1 MPLAR
6 FANLDPAKRIEIL
19 RVATEEFV
27 ERGYE
32 NASLNRI
39 IGRSGMSKGAL
50 YYYFSDKDDLY
61 RTMLEAYSENLIEIW
76 SGGPSEKIPEFSGL
90 RAPEEYWEKWRAHW
104 RRSLGYHREN
114 PLYSALFGQCI
125 QARASGT
132 SHPALDEI
140 ATKLREWTREVLR
153 RGQRIRAVRTDLPED
168 LLLETS
174 FAMMEGFDRWL
185 VEQRKT
191 VTEGPVEELAALIVG
206 FLRRIVEPL
215 PKKARKKKTTA
226 RKAKRSSHPDRSSRV
241 SGQTPRP
248 SSHTRMG
255 FES

>member
-6 FANLDPAKRIEIL
+6 FANLDPAKRSEIL

-39 IGRSGMSKGAL
+39 IVRSGMSKGAL

-61 RTMLEAYSENLIEIW
+61 RTMLDAYSEKLIEVW
-76 SGGPSEKIPEFSGL
+76 SGGSPEHIPAFSGI
-90 RAPEEYWEKWRAHW
+90 RTPADYWNEWLAHW
-104 RRSLGYHREN
+104 HRSLGYHKEN
-114 PLYSALFGQCI
+114 PLYSALFGQCVTV
-125 QARASGT
+125 RASGT
-132 SHPALDEI
+132 CHPALEEI
-140 ATKLREWTREVLR
+140 ATKLREWIREVLR
-153 RGQRIRAVRTDLPED
+153 RGQRIGAVRTDLPED

-174 FAMMEGFDRWL
+174 FGMMEGFDRWV

-191 VTEGPVEELAALIVG
+191 NSEGPIDELAGLIVG

-215 PKKARKKKTTA
+215 PGKVQRPRTM
-226 RKAKRSSHPDRSSRV
+226 SR
-241 SGQTPRP
+241 R
-248 SSHTRMG
+248 R
-255 FES
+255 

>member
-6 FANLDPAKRIEIL
+6 FANLDPAKRTEIL

-39 IGRSGMSKGAL
+39 IVRSGMSKGAL

-61 RTMLEAYSENLIEIW
+61 RTILEAYSENLIEIW
-76 SGGPSEKIPEFSGL
+76 SGGPSEKIPGFSEL
-90 RAPEEYWEKWRAHW
+90 RAPEEYWEKWHAHW
-104 RRSLGYHREN
+104 RRSLGYHKEN
-114 PLYSALFGQCI
+114 PLYSALFGQCV

-140 ATKLREWTREVLR
+140 AAKLREWTREVLR
-153 RGQRIRAVRTDLPED
+153 RGQRIGAVRTDLPED

-174 FAMMEGFDRWL
+174 FAMMEGFDRWI
-185 VEQRKT
+185 VEQRKAASDC
-191 VTEGPVEELAALIVG
+191 PVDELAMLIVG
-206 FLRRIVEPL
+206 LLRRIVEPPL
-215 PKKARKKKTTA
+215 PATTQKPKTRRRT
-226 RKAKRSSHPDRSSRV
+226 R
-241 SGQTPRP
+241 GQ
-248 SSHTRMG
+248 
-255 FES
+255 